1 MVHLVKRYVTESE
14 MSYAVD
20 ALMPTMEI
28 NHCSRRE
35 LAGLALV
42 SRALEHFAD
51 ELGVIANV
59 SAASVVAS
67 RVLAAWEG
75 VKMQTKREVGA

>member
-35 LAGLALV
+35 LAGLAL
-42 SRALEHFAD
+42 EHFAD

-59 SAASVVAS
+59 SAARVVAS